1 MQGET
6 EEKQGFQI
14 RRASWRR
21 KVGSGMEKKGGAELR
36 RALGG
41 LCGSDCGGDR
51 FPGQAES
58 PSCRVTRG

>member
-6 EEKQGFQI
+6 EEKQGFKSGGLRGGGEWAVGWK
-14 RRASWRR
+14 RR
-21 KVGSGMEKKGGAELR
+21 EGAELR

-58 PSCRVTRG
+58 PSCRVTRS